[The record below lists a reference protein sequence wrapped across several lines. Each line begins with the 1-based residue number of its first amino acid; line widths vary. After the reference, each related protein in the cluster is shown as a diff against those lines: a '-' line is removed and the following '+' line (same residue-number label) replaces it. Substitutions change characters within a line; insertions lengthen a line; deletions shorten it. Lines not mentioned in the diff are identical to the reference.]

1 MTAGGRFYAI
11 VHITNEEIVRA
22 LHSIVRIGLGRAPI
36 WAQRMLQRV
45 NLEAD
50 SFEEGDR
57 SHLLRPGFYWEV
69 AKRRWLH
76 FLLPFVLIAF
86 AGAAAVYLWPAIYL
100 AEGKILVQSQQIPT
114 ELVRPTVTSAAQE
127 RIEVIQQ
134 RTMTR
139 DNLVAIADKFRLFQ
153 DKRDL
158 MSATELVEAVKKATK
173 IAPVDPTL
181 DFRQR
186 TLNQNPT
193 IVFSVGFEY
202 GDPQTAAQVANE
214 LVTRILN
221 EDLRDRTSRA
231 NDTTKFLT
239 KEVERLQAENAA
251 LDERIARLKV
261 SESKPA
267 GTSDKPTAL
276 GQLKAELAQ
285 KSALYSPRHP
295 TIQALTKQIQ
305 ALEQTEVAALAAKND
320 REKNDG
326 AVAATLEALTA
337 QQESLQ
343 KNLETATSKLAAARL
358 GESLEKDQR
367 SEKLEVIEQPT
378 VPQRPVRP
386 NRAKLAALSLLAAA
400 AAGLGLAFL
409 AEIADK
415 SIRRSSDLF
424 TLVDPR
430 LIVSIPYIETAS
442 ELKRRRRRIVGVLV
456 LVVACA
462 VGAVVAGY
470 LLLPVDLMIA
480 RARVGLFR

>member
-1 MTAGGRFYAI
+1 M
-11 VHITNEEIVRA
+11 
-22 LHSIVRIGLGRAPI
+22 
-36 WAQRMLQRV
+36 

-69 AKRRWLH
+69 AKRRWLY

-231 NDTTKFLT
+231 NDTTKFLA

-261 SESKPA
+261 SESKLPA
-267 GTSDKPTAL
+267 GTPDRPTAL

-305 ALEQTEVAALAAKND
+305 ALEQTEVAALATKSD

-326 AVAATLEALTA
+326 TVAATLEALTA

-386 NRAKLAALSLLAAA
+386 NRAKLAALSMLAAA

-424 TLVDPR
+424 ALLDPR
-430 LIVSIPYIETAS
+430 VIVSIPYIETAS

-462 VGAVVAGY
+462 IGAVVAGY
-470 LLLPVDLMIA
+470 LLLPIDLMIA